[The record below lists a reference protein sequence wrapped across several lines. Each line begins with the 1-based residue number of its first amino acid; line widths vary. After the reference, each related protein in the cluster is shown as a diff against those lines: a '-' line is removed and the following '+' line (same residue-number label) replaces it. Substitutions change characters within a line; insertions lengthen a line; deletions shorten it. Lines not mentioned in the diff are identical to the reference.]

1 MLRAEPK
8 MKEIFLKIAER
19 NGELEIAG
27 IEKAINEAAL
37 GQRSIIE
44 ELLNRDIFN
53 EEDFLQGLAEE
64 LNISWEENLKTINK
78 RKLREV
84 CSAQLALKHRL
95 LPLSFGDGSELIEEE
110 DPDDAGNALPGDG
123 EPGNAEH
130 KENGSSGASKAKVR
144 LRIATYDPFN
154 FLARQ
159 TASQMI
165 DSPIEWSMASRTR
178 ILQGIQELY
187 GVGADTFEQI
197 LAGRDLDMESLDVD
211 RDEANVLD
219 DDDEEASVVKF
230 VNQIIR
236 EALEQRATDIHVEPL
251 HDDLRIRYRID
262 GMLHEIAVP
271 ENIRALQSSVIARLK
286 IMSKLDIAE
295 RRLPQDGRINLSL
308 DDQQIDV
315 RVATIPTVEG
325 ESVSLRLLNQE
336 KFNLDRLGMI
346 DHTRERVEELLK
358 MSNGIVL
365 ITGPTGSGKSTT
377 LYTFLSELNKP
388 ETRIVTIEDP
398 VENKL
403 DGVMQIAVRPEIDLT
418 FGRGLRSI
426 LRGDPNIVMIGEM
439 RDLETAEIAV
449 RASLT
454 GHLVFSTLHT
464 NDSIGGI
471 SRLTDMGVEPF
482 LVSASVRAFLAQRLV
497 RRLCPSCKVKGE
509 YPDGYL
515 ESIGFPTQLEGQPS
529 VAAEGGCE
537 RCRQSGYLG
546 RLAIYEICLV
556 TPAIENLI
564 VTGASTAQIKET
576 AISEGFITM
585 REYGWQKVLSS
596 DTTVEE
602 VLAATTV
609 ELNVGGK
616 QHVLSS

>member
-1 MLRAEPK
+1 
-8 MKEIFLKIAER
+8 MKEIFLKTAKR
-19 NGELEIAG
+19 SGAPEIDG
-27 IEKAINEAAL
+27 FEKAVDEAAA
-37 GQRSIIE
+37 GQRSVVE
-44 ELLNRDIFN
+44 ELLNRDLVT
-53 EEDFLQGLAEE
+53 EEDFLRCLSEE
-64 LNISWEENLKTINK
+64 LKIAWEPEVKPINK

-84 CSAQLALKHRL
+84 CSAQLALKYRL
-95 LPLSFGDGSELIEEE
+95 LPLSFGDGSELLEDEGDERGGLPPQPGGGPEVEEGE
-110 DPDDAGNALPGDG
+110 EGEEGEGGGGPAGAGGRL
-123 EPGNAEH
+123 
-130 KENGSSGASKAKVR
+130 R

-159 TASQMI
+159 AASQMI
-165 DSPIEWSMASRTR
+165 DYPIEWSMASRTR

-197 LAGRDLDMESLDVD
+197 LAGRDLDMESLEVD

-219 DDDEEASVVKF
+219 GDDDEEASVVKF

-251 HDDLRIRYRID
+251 ADDLRIRYRID
-262 GMLHEIAVP
+262 GVLHDIAVP

-308 DDQQIDV
+308 EDQQIDV

-336 KFNLDRLGMI
+336 KFNLDRLGLTP
-346 DHTRERVEELLK
+346 HTRGRIDQLLA

-377 LYTFLSELNKP
+377 LYTFLSELNRA

-403 DGVMQIAVRPEIDLT
+403 DGVMQIAVKPEIDLT
-418 FGRGLRSI
+418 FARGLRSI

-464 NDSIGGI
+464 NDAIGGI

-497 RRLCPSCKVKGE
+497 RRLCPSCKVPAS
-509 YPDGYL
+509 YPPDYL
-515 ESIGFPTQLEGQPS
+515 ASIGFPEGDRS
-529 VAAEGGCE
+529 GIHMASDAGCD
-537 RCRQSGYLG
+537 RCRHSGYLG
-546 RLAIYEICLV
+546 RLAIYEVVLV
-556 TPAIENLI
+556 TPAIEDLI
-564 VTGASTAQIKET
+564 VHGASSAQIKEK
-576 AISEGFITM
+576 AVEEGFITM
-585 REYGWQKVLSS
+585 REYGWQKVLCA

-609 ELNVGGK
+609 ELKTENA
-616 QHVLSS
+616 S

>member
-19 NGELEIAG
+19 NGEAEIAD

-53 EEDFLQGLAEE
+53 EEEFLKGLADE
-64 LNISWEENLKTINK
+64 LNISWEENLKPINK

-110 DPDDAGNALPGDG
+110 HPDDAGNALSGDE
-123 EPGNAEH
+123 EPGNGEH
-130 KENGSSGASKAKVR
+130 KENGSSGATKGKTR

-165 DSPIEWSMASRTR
+165 NSPIEWSMASRTR

-262 GMLHEIAVP
+262 GMLHDIAVP

-346 DHTRERVEELLK
+346 DHTRDRVEELLK
-358 MSNGIVL
+358 MSNGIVKSVSEQEL
-365 ITGPTGSGKSTT
+365 TQIGREADQSGLFVCPHTAVALGGVRQALDDSTIKAGESVVVVAT
-377 LYTFLSELNKP
+377 AHGLKFTEFK
-388 ETRIVTIEDP
+388 TATA
-398 VENKL
+398 ENKVDGASL
-403 DGVMQIAVRPEIDLT
+403 DG
-418 FGRGLRSI
+418 
-426 LRGDPNIVMIGEM
+426 
-439 RDLETAEIAV
+439 
-449 RASLT
+449 
-454 GHLVFSTLHT
+454 
-464 NDSIGGI
+464 
-471 SRLTDMGVEPF
+471 
-482 LVSASVRAFLAQRLV
+482 
-497 RRLCPSCKVKGE
+497 
-509 YPDGYL
+509 
-515 ESIGFPTQLEGQPS
+515 
-529 VAAEGGCE
+529 AA
-537 RCRQSGYLG
+537 L
-546 RLAIYEICLV
+546 
-556 TPAIENLI
+556 PIEVDN
-564 VTGASTAQIKET
+564 
-576 AISEGFITM
+576 
-585 REYGWQKVLSS
+585 RYDDVLK
-596 DTTVEE
+596 
-602 VLAATTV
+602 AALD
-609 ELNVGGK
+609 E
-616 QHVLSS
+616 